1 MKNIETIAQVYRG
14 SNDKQNKL
22 SFTVLIEQSRE
33 QKEITVLFSTLAI
46 KKLNKEATK
55 HCYQTSSVY
64 NDELS

>member
-33 QKEITVLFSTLAI
+33 QKEITVLLSTLAI
-46 KKLNKEATK
+46 KKWIKKPQNIVIKPAP
-55 HCYQTSSVY
+55 CIMMS
-64 NDELS
+64 